1 MRLWRQFHTLL
12 RMQIGITSVEGNLP
26 ISTQLCM
33 HYTPIQKSHPGIYTE
48 DTLPT
53 IQKHMC
59 TKLFIIAL
67 FLITKSRKSST
78 CLSIEDWCI

>member
-1 MRLWRQFHTLL
+1 
-12 RMQIGITSVEGNLP
+12 MQIGITSVEGNLP
-26 ISTQLCM
+26 IPTQLCM
-33 HYTPIQKSHPGIYTE
+33 HYTPIQKSHLGIYTE

-59 TKLFIIAL
+59 TKLFIVAL

-78 CLSIEDWCI
+78 CPSIKNWCIWHIYTMEY